1 MKTTMYFCTFSEET
15 LKNALFVQKKGNVIT
30 ALHRGSQDI
39 YNGTNGGYND
49 TQSVQKSIPWKDNI
63 LTQTLHS
70 LCTSQ
75 TPSKMLLFLN
85 CSLKSYLYEET
96 LATLRFGNLAMTD
109 PMLLNVMD
117 NYRKKIKS
125 LHSKI
130 SKYKHKSQNDTA
142 SIQSGKSISTNDS
155 LYEEKLKSE
164 LDKVRRENRKI
175 LKELNSLKLSQT
187 QLIEENNKNQS
198 IIDYQR
204 AQFANM
210 ELGVIQIKDELL
222 RSQTN
227 EQLLRDE
234 NEDLQHKLSEINSMK
249 QNKLQYIDNNLMKRA
264 SIIHSTLKRN
274 MMNQKN
280 DEQSKMI
287 DELSQQIESLE
298 NLKAELKYEI
308 QQKDDKINQFKTT
321 QKAEHRELE
330 SLRQEI
336 LNYKTNYILKTQS
349 DIEINQLLEQIK
361 ERDCRIHEYER
372 DIKENLLLLELPK

>member
-1 MKTTMYFCTFSEET
+1 M
-15 LKNALFVQKKGNVIT
+15 IT
-30 ALHRGSQDI
+30 ALHRGSQDL
-39 YNGTNGGYND
+39 YGANGGYNE
-49 TQSVQKSIPWKDNI
+49 TQSAQKNIPWKDNI

-85 CSLKSYLYEET
+85 CSLKCYLYEET

-130 SKYKHKSQNDTA
+130 NKYKLKTQNGGNGGQDVSSTVRDTA
-142 SIQSGKSISTNDS
+142 SIQSGKSGSTTDS
-155 LYEEKLKSE
+155 LDEERLKSD
-164 LDKVRRENRKI
+164 LDKVRKENRKT

-187 QLIEENNKNQS
+187 QLIEENHKNQS

-222 RSQTN
+222 RSQTT

-234 NEDLQHKLSEINSMK
+234 NEDLQRKLSEINSMK

-308 QQKDDKINQFKTT
+308 QQKDDKLNQLKEA
-321 QKAEHRELE
+321 QESEHRELE
-330 SLRQEI
+330 SLKQEI
-336 LNYKTNYILKTQS
+336 LNYQNKLYSKNTI
-349 DIEINQLLEQIK
+349 
-361 ERDCRIHEYER
+361 RH
-372 DIKENLLLLELPK
+372 